1 MLFERAARL
10 KLRFITPQGN
20 LSAEDLWDIPLT
32 TNRTNLANLNDI
44 AKGVSRELKAQGGEE
59 FVNPV
64 SKVDEELQL
73 KLDIVKHVIQVR
85 QAENEAARAL
95 SERREKKARLL
106 ELIAKKQDQ
115 QLEGQS
121 LEELQA
127 MAEAL

>member
-44 AKGVSRELKAQGGEE
+44 AKGVSRELKAQGEEE

>member
-44 AKGVSRELKAQGGEE
+44 AKGVSRELKAQGEEE

-73 KLDIVKHVIQVR
+73 KLDIVKHVIQVS

-115 QLEGQS
+115 QLEAKS
-121 LEELQA
+121 MEELQE
-127 MAEAL
+127 MISAL